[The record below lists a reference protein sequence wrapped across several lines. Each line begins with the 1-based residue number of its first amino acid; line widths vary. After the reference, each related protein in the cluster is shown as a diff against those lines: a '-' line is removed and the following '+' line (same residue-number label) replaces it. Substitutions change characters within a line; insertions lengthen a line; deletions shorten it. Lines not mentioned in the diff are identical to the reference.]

1 MFRARQA
8 RRGMVT
14 SPHHLASE
22 AGLRVLR
29 SGGNAVEA
37 AVATAATLAVVY
49 PHMNGIGGDSFWL
62 VAEPGRTPVAIR
74 AAGFSGRAVDA
85 ALYRD
90 AGLDTVPVRGTLAAN
105 TVPGT
110 VKGWRDALDLASGW
124 GRPVPLDALLEDAIH
139 HAEAGYP
146 VSAFQAEVSVTHRD
160 LLGAVPGFAAHFLG
174 QAGAPTP
181 PGSLLKQPALGRTLR
196 RLAGEGLETFYN
208 GSIAASIAAD
218 CARLGVPLAAEDLA
232 DFRTD
237 RVSSLA
243 LDISGIRLFNHPPPT
258 QGLASLIILGLFDRL
273 GIREAEG
280 FGHVH
285 GLVEA
290 TKRAFVVRDAAIG
303 DPRLMRDDLDRHL
316 SAGWLAAEAAA
327 IDPDRAAEW
336 NTRPGAGDTVWL
348 GAVDGEGRSVSMIQ
362 SVYLKFGSGV
372 VLPETGILLQNRG
385 AAFELDGAGPRA
397 VGPRRFPF
405 HTLNPAMAEFP
416 DGRRMVYGSMGGD
429 RQPQFQAAL
438 FSRYAFFGQ
447 ELQAAV
453 SAPRWLLGRSAHD
466 AETMLRIEDRFEADV
481 MAALAG
487 AGHRIIKVA
496 PVTSLMGHAGAI
508 VLHADGLLEGASD
521 PRSDG
526 AAAGF

>member
-37 AVATAATLAVVY
+37 AVAAAATLAVVY

-62 VAEPGRTPVAIR
+62 VAEPGKTPVAIR
-74 AAGFSGRAVDA
+74 AAGFSGRDVDA
-85 ALYRD
+85 ALYRG
-90 AGLDTVPVRGTLAAN
+90 AGLDAVPVRGTLAAN

-124 GRPVPLDALLEDAIH
+124 GGPLPLDALLEDAIH
-139 HAEAGYP
+139 YAEAGYP
-146 VSAFQAEVSVTHRD
+146 VSSFQAEVSVTHGD

-174 QAGAPTP
+174 PAGAPTP
-181 PGSLLKQPALGRTLR
+181 AGSLLKQPALGRTLR
-196 RLAGEGLETFYN
+196 RLVGEGLDAFYS
-208 GSIAASIAAD
+208 GSIAAAVAAD
-218 CARLGVPLAAEDLA
+218 CARVGVPLDAEDLA
-232 DFRTD
+232 DFQTD
-237 RVSSLA
+237 RVAPLA
-243 LDISGIRLFNHPPPT
+243 LEVRGIRLFNHPPPT

-273 GIREAEG
+273 GVGEADG
-280 FGHVH
+280 FGHIH

-290 TKRAFVVRDAAIG
+290 TKRAFAVRDADIG
-303 DPRLMRDDLDRHL
+303 DPRLMRGDPARYLAADR
-316 SAGWLAAEAAA
+316 LAAEAAA
-327 IDPDRAAEW
+327 IDPHRAADW
-336 NTRPGAGDTVWL
+336 RTRQGAGDTVWL
-348 GAVDGEGRSVSMIQ
+348 GAVDSEGRTVSMIQ

-385 AAFELDGAGPRA
+385 AAFELDQTGPRA
-397 VGPRRFPF
+397 IGPRRFPF

-429 RQPQFQAAL
+429 GQPQFQAAL

-447 ELQAAV
+447 ELQAAIL
-453 SAPRWLLGRSAHD
+453 APRWLLGRSATD
-466 AETMLRIEDRFEADV
+466 AETTLRIEDRIDV
-481 MAALAG
+481 DTMAALAA
-487 AGHRIIKVA
+487 AGHRIVKVA
-496 PVTSLMGHAGAI
+496 PVTSQMGHAGAI
-508 VLHADGLLEGASD
+508 VLHADGLIEGASD